1 MNCDKLRD
9 SVILAA
15 YGELPDEEAIGLEQ
29 HVMHCPACQGEIA
42 AMEELNR
49 AMAFANVVEVT
60 PNFLTQSR
68 MRLDEELDA
77 MPPHGFVT
85 RLRSSFFAWM
95 GHLQSAPALA
105 TLLVGVGFL
114 AGNFTFR
121 YQAAHAP
128 KLPVPIIISEAT
140 GSGIS
145 NINGITQ
152 TSSPDVVRVSYNRVV
167 AESAEG
173 SLDDPQ
179 IRQLLMLGAKAG
191 ATNGVRVDSVALLA
205 GECRVGH
212 ACRPDDEATDGKG
225 VLQTLLVSLRYDK
238 SPGVRLKALGG
249 LQPYVSTDQR
259 VRDAIAETLL
269 HDANSSVRMRAIGLL
284 EPVQSDSSVRQVM
297 RTVSTTDENPYIRT
311 VSTRALA
318 GAADIQ

>member
-1 MNCDKLRD
+1 MNCDKVRD
-9 SVILAA
+9 NVILAA

-29 HVMHCPACQGEIA
+29 HVMHCPDCQAEIA
-42 AMEELNR
+42 ATEELNR
-49 AMAFANVVEVT
+49 VMAFALTADVT
-60 PNFLTQSR
+60 PNMLAYSR

-77 MPPHGFVT
+77 MPPHGFAT
-85 RLRSSFFAWM
+85 RLRGNFFAWM

-105 TLLVGVGFL
+105 TLLVGIGFL

-152 TSSPDVVRVSYNRVV
+152 TSSPDVVRVSYNRIV

-205 GECRVGH
+205 DECRVGH
-212 ACRPDDEATDGKG
+212 ACRPDDASDGKG
-225 VLQTLLVSLRYDK
+225 VMQTLLVSLRYDK
-238 SPGVRLKALGG
+238 SPGVRLKALDG
-249 LQPYVSTDQR
+249 LQPYVSKDQR

-297 RTVSTTDENPYIRT
+297 RTVSTTDDNPYIRT